1 MDNLNQIASTLFAA
15 LAGALGAYVAI
26 RTDLADLK
34 ARMTHVEATSERAHE
49 RIDDLMKS

>member
-1 MDNLNQIASTLFAA
+1 MIDLTQLASTLLAA

-34 ARMTHVEATSERAHE
+34 ARMTNVESTTTRAHT
-49 RIDDLMKS
+49 RIDDLLKS